1 MSLITELLA
10 VSESV
15 AARLLAE
22 ELGNLNDLGAGKLIN
37 VLKQRFR
44 EVGGNG
50 RHSNGPSL
58 STHAI
63 GKKLNIGSYY
73 GIAIGPTSEIV
84 NIPKMVDFADVRK
97 AMRSHDGRMIAL
109 YAPTALNGTTAL
121 MVLMDDES
129 NISRPT
135 GHVGF
140 AWDFGPVM
148 KKLDDEKKAALNAA
162 IEKHLGNALKKKGGR
177 DADGNGGAGW
187 NDHEEVTA
195 SDKTSS
201 VHTSATGTSM
211 GRYDKERAITK
222 DGGKVSDT
230 RKEAF
235 AEYEDWS
242 DTARGMSNGRHTVTI
257 KTDGD
262 EKVAVYV
269 TDGKENTEI
278 GRWNKKEGKGF
289 ITRANEPFNPK
300 IELVYGEER
309 NYAGVSIYVSTVK
322 AFVEDVI
329 KVLGKLSG
337 KVVKIDTV
345 SMQKRGERR
354 TNRPS
359 KTGVLS
365 AEDMAAFKKDLAIRL
380 AKYKNSKLDTA
391 ADASDFVKRVVEGGL
406 NKLNFDGITYVV
418 NKPKEYYG
426 TKMDSTAFI
435 AGKPF
440 DVVYAADRSAKE
452 NEYRDITITM
462 KLVKGVLTAT
472 KLQYGSKTVAL

>member
-44 EVGGNG
+44 ETGGNG
-50 RHSNGPSL
+50 RHSSGPSL

-63 GKKLNIGSYY
+63 GKKLNISSYY
-73 GIAIGPTSEIV
+73 GVAIGPTSEIV
-84 NIPKMVDFADVRK
+84 DIPKMVDFADVRK

-109 YAPTALNGTTAL
+109 YAPTALNANTAL
-121 MVLMDDES
+121 MVLLDDES

-135 GHVGF
+135 GHIGF

-148 KKLDDEKKAALNAA
+148 KKLDDEKKVALNKA
-162 IEKHLGNALKKKGGR
+162 IETHLGGALKRKGGR
-177 DADGNGGAGW
+177 DAAGHGDGW
-187 NDHEEVTA
+187 NETEHITA

-201 VHTSATGTSM
+201 VHSSATGKSVR
-211 GRYDKERAITK
+211 RYDKEDAITK
-222 DGGKVSDT
+222 AGGKVNDT

-242 DTARGMSNGRHTVTI
+242 DTVRGMATGDHKVTI
-257 KTDGD
+257 KADGD
-262 EKVAVYV
+262 EKVAVWV
-269 TDGKENTEI
+269 FKGKEGDEL
-278 GRWNKKEGKGF
+278 GRWNKKEAKGF
-289 ITRANEPFNPK
+289 ITHANDPFNPK

-322 AFVEDVI
+322 SFVEDVI

-337 KVVKIDTV
+337 KVVKIDSV
-345 SMQKRGERR
+345 SMKKRGDRR
-354 TNRPS
+354 ANPPG

-365 AEDMAAFKKDLAIRL
+365 AEDMEAFKKDLATRL
-380 AKYKNSKLDTA
+380 AKYKNSKLETA
-391 ADASDFVKRVVEGGL
+391 ADASDFVKRVIEGGL
-406 NKLNFDGITYVV
+406 NKLNFDGVTYVV
-418 NKPKEYYG
+418 NKPNDYYG
-426 TKMDSTAFI
+426 TKMDSNSFM

-440 DVVYAADRSAKE
+440 EVVYAADKSAKE
-452 NEYRDITITM
+452 NEYRSIKVTM

-472 KLQYGSKTVAL
+472 QLEYGDKKVAL